1 MNDKKMTENP
11 TKSQI
16 ESVEKAIEYFKKGK
30 MVIIVDDEGREN
42 EGDIAIPASDCKPDD
57 INFMATVARG
67 LICTPLDGEIIDRLG
82 LEPMV
87 SHNSES
93 MGTAFTVSVDAS
105 SGIESGISAKDRSI
119 TVNKLCNPNSTKNDF
134 VKPGHIFPLRYQ
146 KGGVLV
152 RAGHTEG
159 SVDLVKLSGKS
170 PAAVICEVMNEDGT
184 MARGKDLDKISK
196 KYNMPIVS
204 IEDIIAYRIA
214 TENLVHQITDINL
227 PTKYGNF
234 RVYGFVS
241 DVDKSEPLALV
252 KGKISNKKT
261 TLVRVHSECTTGD
274 LLESLR
280 CDCGDQLEQ
289 ALRKISEA
297 ERGVLVYMRQEGR
310 GIGLLN
316 KIRAYKL
323 QDEGMDTV
331 DANLSLGFKMD
342 LRSYG
347 IGAQILRSL
356 GVRKFDLLT
365 NNPKKV
371 IGLEGFGLS
380 MEKQIPLLPKINS
393 NNEFYLETK
402 VKKMGHKIDLKNPK
416 R

>member
-1 MNDKKMTENP
+1 MNEKNMINNQN
-11 TKSQI
+11 KSQI
-16 ESVEKAIEYFKKGK
+16 ESVEKAIEHFKKGK

-42 EGDIAIPASDCKPDD
+42 EGDIAIPAVDCKPED

-67 LICTPLDGEIIDRLG
+67 LICTPLDGEIIDKLG

-119 TVNKLCNPNSTKNDF
+119 TVNKLCNPKSKESDF

-159 SVDLVKLSGKS
+159 SVDLAKLSGKT

-184 MARGKDLDKISK
+184 MARGSDLSKISK

-214 TENLVHQITDINL
+214 TENLVQKIIETDL
-227 PTKYGNF
+227 PTKYGDF
-234 RVYGFVS
+234 RVYGFIS

-252 KGKISNKKT
+252 KGNINNNKT

-274 LLESLR
+274 MMGSLK
-280 CDCGDQLEQ
+280 CDCGDQLEL
-289 ALRKISEA
+289 ALEKISKA
-297 ERGVLVYMRQEGR
+297 ESGILVYMRQEGR

-316 KIRAYKL
+316 KLKAYKL
-323 QDEGMDTV
+323 QDEGLDTV
-331 DANLSLGFKMD
+331 DANISLGFKMD
-342 LRSYG
+342 LRTYG
-347 IGAQILRSL
+347 IGAQILRTL
-356 GVRKFDLLT
+356 GVKKFDLLT

-380 MEKQIPLLPKINS
+380 MERQIPLVSESNS
-393 NNEFYLETK
+393 HNEFYLKTK
-402 VKKMGHKIDLKNPK
+402 VKKMGHNIDLKNAK
-416 R
+416 G

>member
-1 MNDKKMTENP
+1 
-11 TKSQI
+11 
-16 ESVEKAIEYFKKGK
+16 
-30 MVIIVDDEGREN
+30 
-42 EGDIAIPASDCKPDD
+42 
-57 INFMATVARG
+57 
-67 LICTPLDGEIIDRLG
+67 
-82 LEPMV
+82 
-87 SHNSES
+87 
-93 MGTAFTVSVDAS
+93 
-105 SGIESGISAKDRSI
+105 
-119 TVNKLCNPNSTKNDF
+119 
-134 VKPGHIFPLRYQ
+134 
-146 KGGVLV
+146 
-152 RAGHTEG
+152 
-159 SVDLVKLSGKS
+159 
-170 PAAVICEVMNEDGT
+170 
-184 MARGKDLDKISK
+184 
-196 KYNMPIVS
+196 MPIVS

-289 ALRKISEA
+289 ALQKISEA
-297 ERGVLVYMRQEGR
+297 ESGVLVYMRQEGR

-316 KIRAYKL
+316 KLRAYKL

-380 MEKQIPLLPKINS
+380 MEKQIPLLPEINS
-393 NNEFYLETK
+393 NNEFYIETK

>member
-1 MNDKKMTENP
+1 MNEKKMTQNHN
-11 TKSQI
+11 KSQI

-42 EGDIAIPASDCKPDD
+42 EGDIAIPAVDCKPED

-67 LICTPLDGEIIDRLG
+67 LICTPLDGEIIDKLG

-105 SGIESGISAKDRSI
+105 SGIESGISAKDRSV
-119 TVNKLCNPNSTKNDF
+119 TVNKLCSPKSTERDF

-159 SVDLVKLSGKS
+159 SVDLVKLSGKT

-184 MARGKDLDKISK
+184 MARGTDLNKISK

-214 TENLVHQITDINL
+214 TENLVKKIIETDL
-227 PTKYGNF
+227 PTKYGDF
-234 RVYGFVS
+234 KVFGFVS

-252 KGKISNKKT
+252 KGNINTKNT

-274 LLESLR
+274 IMGSLK
-280 CDCGDQLEQ
+280 CDCGDQLEL
-289 ALRKISEA
+289 ALEKISKA
-297 ERGVLVYMRQEGR
+297 ESGVLVYMRQEGR

-316 KIRAYKL
+316 KLKAYKL

-331 DANLSLGFKMD
+331 DANISLGFKMD
-342 LRSYG
+342 LRTYG
-347 IGAQILRSL
+347 IGAQILRTL
-356 GVRKFDLLT
+356 GVKKFDLLT

-380 MEKQIPLLPKINS
+380 MEKQIPLVSELNS
-393 NNEFYLETK
+393 HNEFYLKTK
-402 VKKMGHKIDLKNPK
+402 VKKMGHNIDLKNAK

>member
-1 MNDKKMTENP
+1 
-11 TKSQI
+11 
-16 ESVEKAIEYFKKGK
+16 
-30 MVIIVDDEGREN
+30 
-42 EGDIAIPASDCKPDD
+42 
-57 INFMATVARG
+57 
-67 LICTPLDGEIIDRLG
+67 
-82 LEPMV
+82 
-87 SHNSES
+87 
-93 MGTAFTVSVDAS
+93 
-105 SGIESGISAKDRSI
+105 
-119 TVNKLCNPNSTKNDF
+119 
-134 VKPGHIFPLRYQ
+134 
-146 KGGVLV
+146 
-152 RAGHTEG
+152 
-159 SVDLVKLSGKS
+159 
-170 PAAVICEVMNEDGT
+170 
-184 MARGKDLDKISK
+184 
-196 KYNMPIVS
+196 
-204 IEDIIAYRIA
+204 
-214 TENLVHQITDINL
+214 
-227 PTKYGNF
+227 
-234 RVYGFVS
+234 
-241 DVDKSEPLALV
+241 
-252 KGKISNKKT
+252 
-261 TLVRVHSECTTGD
+261 
-274 LLESLR
+274 
-280 CDCGDQLEQ
+280 
-289 ALRKISEA
+289 
-297 ERGVLVYMRQEGR
+297 MRQEGR